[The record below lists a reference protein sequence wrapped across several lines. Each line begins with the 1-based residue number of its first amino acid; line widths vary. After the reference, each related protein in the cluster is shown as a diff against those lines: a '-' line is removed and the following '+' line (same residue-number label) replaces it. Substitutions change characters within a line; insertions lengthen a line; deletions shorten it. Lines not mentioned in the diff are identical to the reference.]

1 MATNIYQA
9 TIEGRSITWTL
20 TITNTNA
27 STSKGTQTINVV
39 GDAKLVYGNPSG
51 NDRGEPILPSYMRVK
66 ILDTDDN
73 DLYGELETQT
83 SDKDFEVVLSESG
96 GNYEWHGFV
105 RKDTAQRRFFPNLG
119 YELIDVY
126 LYDGIA
132 LMKEDRITSTTSW
145 YVPAKPLTE
154 LYASIGNGKEAD
166 ILWDLETNLV
176 TTGKYARTV
185 ALNGYAYYSTGGK
198 SKSRYEVADDI
209 LHSFDARM
217 WLQFYNGAN
226 WASFPRWCVAR
237 RRLMGRQT
245 AASSRRAAFADT
257 TGVISTA
264 NPDENLLNDTTS
276 FTASNFFREARY
288 TRMEGI
294 KLVNVNTQVNPGT
307 DDGIVY
313 LNRRANY
320 DAAYYTLGGGATTA
334 TDGGD
339 TVISLDASSVDQYWE
354 QDLIYLT
361 RGTKQKWTISFEVF
375 HNSGSSTHEVT
386 FGVYDTASNTLRA
399 SVTTE
404 SHGAHNSYELETLEL
419 EWVVPTDGE
428 YKYRLTQTVGGTH
441 YYKNINVAT
450 DKESWTHAGVNGFGS
465 IAYEINTQLANVRF
479 STTDDVNQPESF
491 TDDRSP
497 SFTHTDLARVF
508 RSLHSNMQDARHD
521 LVSGE
526 VIGLFPP
533 ERPFAMQN
541 SQGNDA
547 AYIVATGVEMDLR
560 RETTKGT
567 WHEHLDLT

>member
-9 TIEGRSITWTL
+9 TIEGRTITWTL

-27 STSKGTQTINVV
+27 SSSKGTQTVGVV
-39 GDAKLVYGNPSG
+39 GDVKLVYGNPSG
-51 NDRGEPILPSYMRVK
+51 NDRGDYILPSYMRVR
-66 ILDTDDN
+66 ILDTDAN

-96 GNYEWHGFV
+96 ANYEWHGFI
-105 RKDTAQRRFFPNLG
+105 RKDTAQRRFFPDLG

-126 LYDGIA
+126 IYDGIG
-132 LMKEDRITSTTSW
+132 LMKEENVSSTASW
-145 YVPAKPLTE
+145 YIPAKPITE
-154 LYASIGNGKEAD
+154 LYAAIGNGKEAD

-185 ALNGYAYYSTGGK
+185 AINGYAYYSTDGK
-198 SKSRYEVADDI
+198 AKSRYAVAEDI
-209 LHSFDARM
+209 LRSFDARM
-217 WLQFYNGAN
+217 WLQFYNGEN
-226 WASFPRWCVAR
+226 WSSFPRWCVAR

-245 AASSRRAAFADT
+245 AASSRRAAFTDT

-264 NPDENLLNDTTS
+264 NPTENLLNDTTS
-276 FTASNFFREARY
+276 FTAANFLREARY

-294 KLVNVNTQVNPGT
+294 KLVNVNTKVNPGT
-307 DDGIVY
+307 GDGLVY

-320 DAAYYTLGGGATTA
+320 DANYYTLGGGATTT
-334 TDGGD
+334 TDGGV
-339 TVISLDASSVDQYWE
+339 TVIQLDATSVDQYWE

-361 RGTKQKWTISFEVF
+361 RGTKQKWTISFQEKRIGSNDDLTFSVR
-375 HNSGSSTHEVT
+375 NSSGTV
-386 FGVYDTASNTLRA
+386 A
-399 SVTTE
+399 SVSFVPTL
-404 SHGAHNSYELETLEL
+404 SSGYNLVSQELEF
-419 EWVVPTDGE
+419 VAPSDDE
-428 YKYRLTQTVGGTH
+428 YSYRLTMTTGGIH
-441 YYKNINVAT
+441 YFKDINLAT
-450 DKESWTHAGVNGFGS
+450 DKDSWAHAGVNGFGS

-508 RSLHSNMQDARHD
+508 RGLHSNMQDARYD